1 METRS
6 GRGNQ
11 HCQGRLEMRLNII
24 ENLFMTVVWLALI
37 MLMIVCAMP

>member
-1 METRS
+1 
-6 GRGNQ
+6 
-11 HCQGRLEMRLNII
+11 MRLNII